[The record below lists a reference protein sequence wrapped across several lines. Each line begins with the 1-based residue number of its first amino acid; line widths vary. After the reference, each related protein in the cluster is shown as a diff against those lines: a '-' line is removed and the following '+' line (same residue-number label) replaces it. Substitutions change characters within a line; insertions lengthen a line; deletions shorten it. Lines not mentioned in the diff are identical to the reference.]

1 MLAPAIN
8 TLKPVRALA
17 ADYAI
22 DCVSDRTFITE
33 GQPIE
38 VDSSL
43 CSSLPDEIWTEG
55 NANSYQAGVA
65 GQYIHVA
72 NGLLP
77 DNLVC
82 YAVYNTI
89 GREKAS
95 GALVGV
101 SLRVS
106 NIIKCEDSRYN
117 PAWVGSN
124 WDNVISFG
132 NFSDYT
138 QAFWL
143 NYAESADVEY
153 SFFYTDSPSETIS
166 LDNALVSVS
175 SLDSFYVGSIG
186 GKLHEAV
193 VLPDNI
199 EKLYKTTDCVVSFNG
214 MLSGRN
220 TYSNVCYGNING
232 TFGQWDSTY
241 DLYNFSKHGFS
252 WVNVGETIKLKFIS
266 LDGCF
271 GTGITFQPIA
281 NQIPESP
288 IKEYSIER

>member
-1 MLAPAIN
+1 MPGNVITAN
-8 TLKPVRALA
+8 
-17 ADYAI
+17 
-22 DCVSDRTFITE
+22 DRTFISE

-38 VDSSL
+38 IDSSL

-55 NANSYQAGVA
+55 NANVYQTGAA

-77 DNLVC
+77 DGLVC
-82 YAVYNTI
+82 HAVYSTI
-89 GREKAS
+89 GTEKAS

-101 SLRVS
+101 SLKVS

-117 PAWVGSN
+117 PAWVGNN

-153 SFFYTDSPSETIS
+153 TFFYTDNPSETIS

-175 SLDSFYVGSIG
+175 SLDSFYVGAIG

-199 EKLYKTTDCVVSFNG
+199 EKLYRTSDCVISFDG
-214 MLSGRN
+214 TLSGRN
-220 TYSNVCYGNING
+220 TYSNVCYGNISG
-232 TFGQWDSTY
+232 TYGQWDSSY

-252 WVNVGETIKLKFIS
+252 WVNVGESIKLKFIS

-281 NQIPESP
+281 NQVPENP
-288 IKEYSIER
+288 IKEFSIER